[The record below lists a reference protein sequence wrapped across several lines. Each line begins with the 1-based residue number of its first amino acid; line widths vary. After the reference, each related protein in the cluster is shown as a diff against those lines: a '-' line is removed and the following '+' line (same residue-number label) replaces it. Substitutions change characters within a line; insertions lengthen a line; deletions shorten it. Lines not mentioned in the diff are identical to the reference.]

1 MKNAYNFILFIVLI
15 LLVATGCSRKKD
27 KFINRSWHS
36 LNTKYNILY
45 NGGIALETGKTAIN
59 STFVDN
65 YWNILPVERLQPKD
79 DIILGGKAQ
88 DPNFG
93 RAEEKAVKAIQVHGM
108 NIKGKEKNPQIDES
122 YILLGKAR
130 YFDNRFIPA
139 QEAFNYILFKY
150 PASSNINLAKIWRAK
165 TNLRLENEGLAIK
178 NLKKLIESNKLSNED
193 NVAASSALA
202 QAYITTKALDSAIIQ
217 LQRASQLTKDNH
229 ELGRLR
235 FIEGQL
241 YSSLGIKDSANLAF
255 DQVIALN
262 RKTPRIYMISAYLE
276 KIKNFDFEN
285 DNKLILETL
294 LESLELNRENRP
306 FLDKIYHQIANYQI
320 KNNKDSLAIAYYNKS
335 LRTDSKDAHLTA
347 LNYRILADLN
357 FDYSEYS
364 LAGSYYD
371 STLLSLQDN
380 SKSFRAIKRKRDN
393 LEDVIYYEAVAH
405 ETDSVLRLVQLSQS
419 EKEAYFQTYIENL
432 KLKEEAVE
440 KADVTLMKPY
450 LVPTLNK
457 VSKKDKTFYFYN
469 PTTVAF
475 GKNEFV
481 RIWGAR
487 ALEANWRWSN
497 KTVRNEEVVENELEE
512 AEIEA
517 DKSRF
522 TIAYY
527 LAQIPSEESAL
538 DSISKERNFA
548 YYQLGLIYKDKFKEY
563 TLSQNKLE
571 KLLKQFPEKRL
582 VLPTKYNLYKVY
594 SLLGLSQLKATL
606 KKDIIENHPD
616 SRYAAILLNP
626 ELALLNN
633 ENSPQSLYNNLY
645 TQFELGNYQEV
656 IDGCDLQITRLDG
669 DEIVPKLELL
679 KATSRA
685 RLYGF
690 EAYKEGLNF
699 VALNYPSSLEGKK
712 AAQMY
717 STIIPELA
725 NKAFVEDST
734 QTNFKVVFKFD
745 RSEVE
750 EINTFETALSTAV
763 EEVDYF
769 NLTVS
774 RDGYNTNTIF
784 VVVHGLKSVQ
794 GALGFVKILETE
806 NELIISKPFF
816 GISSMNYQI
825 VQIHKNAEEYINS
838 IK

>member
-1 MKNAYNFILFIVLI
+1 MLFVVLM
-15 LLVATGCSRKKD
+15 LFVATGCSRKKD

-59 STFVDN
+59 STFIDN
-65 YWNILPVERLQPKD
+65 YWDILPVERLQPTD
-79 DIILGGKAQ
+79 DIILGDKAQ

-178 NLKKLIESNKLSNED
+178 NLKELIESNKLSDED

-202 QAYITTKALDSAIIQ
+202 QAYITIKALDSAIIQ

-241 YSSLGIKDSANLAF
+241 YSSLGIKDSSNLAF

-262 RKTPRIYMISAYLE
+262 RKTPRVYMISAHLE

-285 DNKLILETL
+285 DNKLILEAL
-294 LESLELNRENRP
+294 LENLESNRENRP

-405 ETDSVLRLVQLSQS
+405 ETDSVLRLVELSQS

-432 KLKEEAVE
+432 KLEEEALE
-440 KADVTLMKPY
+440 KEDATPREAY
-450 LVPTLNK
+450 FVPTLNE
-457 VSKKDKTFYFYN
+457 VRKKDKTFYFYN
-469 PTTVAF
+469 PTTLAF

-497 KTVRNEEVVENELEE
+497 KTVRNEEVVEKEFEE
-512 AEIEA
+512 AEMEV

-527 LAQIPSEESAL
+527 LAQIPSEESIL

-571 KLLKQFPEKRL
+571 QLLKQFPEDRL

-594 SLLGLSQLKATL
+594 SLLGLSQSQAIL
-606 KKDIIENHPD
+606 KKDIIENHKD

-806 NELIISKPFF
+806 NELIISKPYF

-825 VQIHKNAEEYINS
+825 VQIHKNAERYIKS

>member
-1 MKNAYNFILFIVLI
+1 MLFVVLM
-15 LLVATGCSRKKD
+15 LFVATGCSRKKD

-59 STFVDN
+59 STFIDN
-65 YWNILPVERLQPKD
+65 YWDILPVERLQPTD

-178 NLKKLIESNKLSNED
+178 NLKELIESNKLSDED

-202 QAYITTKALDSAIIQ
+202 QAYITIKALDSAIIQ

-241 YSSLGIKDSANLAF
+241 YSSLGIKDSSNLAF

-262 RKTPRIYMISAYLE
+262 RKTPRVYMISAHLE

-294 LESLELNRENRP
+294 LENLESNRENRP

-405 ETDSVLRLVQLSQS
+405 ETDSVLRLVELSQS

-432 KLKEEAVE
+432 KLEEEALE
-440 KADVTLMKPY
+440 KEDATTREAY
-450 LVPTLNK
+450 FVPTLNE
-457 VSKKDKTFYFYN
+457 VRKKDKTFYFYN
-469 PTTVAF
+469 PTTLAF

-497 KTVRNEEVVENELEE
+497 KTVRNEEVVEKEFEE
-512 AEIEA
+512 AEMEV

-527 LAQIPSEESAL
+527 LAQIPSEESTL

-571 KLLKQFPEKRL
+571 QLLKQFPEDRL

-594 SLLGLSQLKATL
+594 TLLGLSQSQAIL
-606 KKDIIENHPD
+606 KKDIIENHKD

-806 NELIISKPFF
+806 NELIISKPYF

-825 VQIHKNAEEYINS
+825 VQIHKNAERYIKS